1 MSNDQIY
8 YHISPNTMDPCTMTK
23 EAGAVAEQTWFCS
36 GCNYPKPGYQ
46 ALDAFIED
54 NKPSG
59 GPLNMVNGWGLP
71 LIRKDFLFSFGEDAI
86 RKDLFLGKLYGPDG
100 NLIEDWVTFRG
111 RGKLI
116 VRGSKR
122 AGFRQCDKCGRNA
135 YYAEGSRYL
144 YPAPPKDV
152 LLFESHLYD

>member
-1 MSNDQIY
+1 
-8 YHISPNTMDPCTMTK
+8 
-23 EAGAVAEQTWFCS
+23 
-36 GCNYPKPGYQ
+36 
-46 ALDAFIED
+46 
-54 NKPSG
+54 
-59 GPLNMVNGWGLP
+59 MVNGWGLP

-152 LLFESHLYD
+152 LLFESHLYGLVICQKLFETIDIAAWKKRYRRLRVDKLPVLATPKDGFTELTSFWRGLKES